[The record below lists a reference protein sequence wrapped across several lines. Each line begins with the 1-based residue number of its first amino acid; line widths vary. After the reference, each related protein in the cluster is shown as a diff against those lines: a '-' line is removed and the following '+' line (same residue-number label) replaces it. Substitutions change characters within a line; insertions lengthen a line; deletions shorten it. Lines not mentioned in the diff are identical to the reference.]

1 MRILFFIESLQ
12 SGGKERRCVE
22 LVSYLKRTSPEYEME
37 IVLTEDEIHFDEIV
51 KTGIRITILK
61 RRYKYDPGLFSGF
74 LKVCRRFNPDIIH
87 SWGKMSAFY
96 AIPAKIICKIP
107 LVSNLIAD
115 TTASSSTFKT
125 MLRRINIYFSD
136 VILSNSDA
144 GLRAYKIRTP
154 KAKVIYNGVNL
165 MRFSDSL
172 KDNDAKNELRIRD
185 MHVVIMVA
193 TFSHLKD
200 HNLFLDVAVQISK
213 QRSDVTFLA
222 VGDGPTFKQIKE
234 RINNE
239 AINNVILTGRRNDVE
254 RLISAS
260 DIGILCTFSEGIS
273 NSLIE
278 YMALGKPVIVTDTT
292 GGSPELVTEGV
303 TGFCIDRNQSK
314 MTGLLNYL
322 LDNPELGYEMG
333 RRGKE
338 RINTM
343 FSITRMG
350 KEYEELYENIA
361 GFQKVLRS
369 PVINKA
375 TGQQ

>member
-22 LVSYLKRTSPEYEME
+22 LISYLKRTSPEYEME
-37 IVLTEDEIHFDEIV
+37 IVLTEDEIHFEEIV
-51 KTGIRITILK
+51 KTGIRITVLK
-61 RRYKYDPGLFSGF
+61 RRFRYDPRLFTGF

-96 AIPAKIICKIP
+96 AIPAKMIRKVPMI
-107 LVSNLIAD
+107 SNLIAD
-115 TTASSSTFKT
+115 TTAGSSVLKT
-125 MLRRINIYFSD
+125 MLRRVNIYFSD
-136 VILSNSDA
+136 VILSNSNA
-144 GLRAYKIRTP
+144 GLKAYKIRTP

-165 MRFSDSL
+165 SRFTVSIKSQDV
-172 KDNDAKNELRIRD
+172 KNEFRIRTRYL
-185 MHVVIMVA
+185 VIMVA

-200 HNLFLDVAVQISK
+200 HDLFLDVARLVSTK
-213 QRSDVTFLA
+213 RKDVTFIA
-222 VGDGPTFKQIKE
+222 VGDGPTFKHIKD

-239 AINNVILTGRRNDVE
+239 AIRNVILTGRRNDVE

-303 TGFCIDRNQSK
+303 TGFCIDRSQSK
-314 MTGLLNYL
+314 LTGLLNYL
-322 LDNPELGYEMG
+322 LDNPELSYEMG
-333 RRGKE
+333 RKGKE
-338 RINTM
+338 KINRM
-343 FSITRMG
+343 FSIVRMG
-350 KEYEELYENIA
+350 KEYEELYAEIA
-361 GFQKVLRS
+361 GLQKVPGSTLLF
-369 PVINKA
+369 KA